1 MGRKGPGENLGA
13 GSIKDRHL
21 IKDNIEMKPLRAKQN
36 PGASGFSAPLAMS
49 RTPAQRELP
58 ARDRLIWDWRT
69 AQRLRMLQESKART
83 EKGLQPRA
91 KGRTARFEVR
101 NTAAAVEQLGEAGA
115 GEGNNSRLPGD
126 CRPPEG
132 SPTPRNQDF
141 LILS

>member
-13 GSIKDRHL
+13 GPIKDRHL

-69 AQRLRMLQESKART
+69 AQRLRMLK
-83 EKGLQPRA
+83 
-91 KGRTARFEVR
+91 
-101 NTAAAVEQLGEAGA
+101 
-115 GEGNNSRLPGD
+115 EGG
-126 CRPPEG
+126 
-132 SPTPRNQDF
+132 
-141 LILS
+141 